1 MSYKRRDFL
10 SAIPLLG
17 LTSWTKH
24 EDAFATNS
32 DLPTKQ
38 SLPPY
43 NAEHLRLSLNAYS
56 FNDMLMKKQISKAE
70 VLAFCAKTGFSAV
83 DMTGYYFST
92 YPGTPTDE
100 EIYGFKRKA
109 HEMGIEISGT
119 GVRNEFSYEDDTT
132 LNKEIDTV
140 KRWIEVA
147 AKMGAPVLRI
157 FTAKAYSTGDAR
169 KKVRDR
175 IVKALDACIPVAAA
189 HGIILGIQNH
199 NDFLH
204 TADECF
210 ELINPFNSPWLGL
223 VLDTGTFVAPDPYE
237 EIRKATPLA
246 VNWQLKEKLLIDGKQ
261 TLMDLPKLSKII
273 RECGYRGNVPIE
285 TLGLNDPLNEVPVF
299 LEKVKKS
306 LFD

>member
-1 MSYKRRDFL
+1 MSYKRREFL

-17 LTSWTKH
+17 LGSWESGIRNQELSRQK
-24 EDAFATNS
+24 N
-32 DLPTKQ
+32 P
-38 SLPPY
+38 
-43 NAEHLRLSLNAYS
+43 NLRLSLNAYS

-70 VLAFCAKTGFSAV
+70 VLEFCAKTGFSAV

-92 YPGTPTDE
+92 YPATPTNE
-100 EIYGFKRKA
+100 EIFGFKRKA
-109 HEMGIEISGT
+109 HELGIEISGT
-119 GVRNEFSYEDDTT
+119 GVRNEFSYEDDIA
-132 LNKEIDTV
+132 LNKEIDIV

-147 AKMGAPVLRI
+147 AKLGAPVLRI
-157 FTAKAYSTGDAR
+157 FTAKAYSTGDVR

-175 IVKALDACIPVAAA
+175 IVKALDICIPVAAA

-237 EIRKATPLA
+237 EIKKATPLA

-261 TLMDLPKLSKII
+261 TLMNLPKLCKII
-273 RECGYRGNVPIE
+273 KECGYKGNVPIE
-285 TLGLNDPLNEVPVF
+285 TLGLNDPLNEVPIF
-299 LEKVKKS
+299 FDNVKS
-306 LFD
+306 TLFY

>member
-1 MSYKRRDFL
+1 MSYKRREFL
-10 SAIPLLG
+10 STIPLLG
-17 LTSWTKH
+17 VGSWVQQD
-24 EDAFATNS
+24 DASASENPPPSSQNFSASS
-32 DLPTKQ
+32 D
-38 SLPPY
+38 
-43 NAEHLRLSLNAYS
+43 ERLRLSLNAYS

-70 VLAFCAKTGFSAV
+70 VLEFCAKTGFSAV

-109 HEMGIEISGT
+109 HELGIEISGT
-119 GVRNEFSYEDDTT
+119 GVRNEFSYEDDAT
-132 LNKEIDTV
+132 LNKEIDVV

-157 FTAKAYSTGDAR
+157 FTAKAYSTGDTR

-175 IVKALDACIPVAAA
+175 IIKALDACIPVAAA

-210 ELINPFNSPWLGL
+210 ELIQPFNSPWLGL

-237 EIRKATPLA
+237 EIKKATPLA
-246 VNWQLKEKLLIDGKQ
+246 VNWQLKEKLLIEGKQ
-261 TLMDLPKLSKII
+261 TFMNLPKLCKII
-273 RECGYRGNVPIE
+273 KECGYRGNVPIE

-299 LEKVKKS
+299 FEKVKKT